1 LDAHLTVYIT
11 LTALSGVL
19 NLFLGIYV
27 FVKRHLFSAISTIFL
42 WAVAV
47 KTIYCFGYAFSLTSS
62 TLSELRFWSAVQYM
76 GMPFAP
82 PLGLMFVLTYLG
94 YKLTKGQIAALL
106 IIPVVSLLSN
116 ITNDFHHLHYKKYA
130 VHETLGAPYYSIEI
144 GVTYI
149 IMSTFLYLCL
159 LSSMILLISRWK
171 DTNGAYRSQLLALIA
186 AHLIPMV
193 TSILYL
199 TGLAPAGIDPVPMV
213 VGLSSLFLWWAIES
227 SHFLAIMP
235 IAKDVIFQSISD
247 GVLVLDQSG
256 RLVEFNGS
264 CQRMF
269 PKLDK
274 SMFGWPLERIWTGM
288 FGASSR
294 CPGFGAAPQELE
306 VIAHEPEERTYQ
318 LRYSPIAQN
327 KNAGPKGAVLIITDI
342 TEFTRL
348 KRKLEKHAYYDDLT
362 QILNRRAFFEQCE
375 ARYDRIK
382 EQQLPFTVILF
393 DIDHFKRINDSF
405 GHRAGDQALVSVV
418 RICETCLT
426 ENMIFARYGGEEFV
440 LALFGHTVAEGQGLA
455 ELLRQKIAATPIAQG
470 NTSISVTASFGIAG
484 TEDGAYVPLETLLS
498 HADEA
503 LYEAKR
509 GGRNRVCVGQRKTA
523 SNAQPKNQGSFG
535 AGPMTVFTS

>member
-1 LDAHLTVYIT
+1 MDAQLTVYMT
-11 LTALSGVL
+11 LTIVSGVL

-27 FVKRHLFSAISTIFL
+27 FVKRHLFSAISTFFL
-42 WAVAV
+42 WGVAV
-47 KTIYCFGYAFSLTSS
+47 KTIYCFGYAFSLTSA

-82 PLGLMFVLTYLG
+82 PLGLMFVLVYLG

-106 IIPVVSLLSN
+106 VIPVVSLLSN

-159 LSSMILLISRWK
+159 LTSMILLISRWK

-193 TSILYL
+193 TSIMYL
-199 TGLAPAGIDPVPMV
+199 TGVAPAGIDPVPMV
-213 VGLSSLFLWWAIES
+213 VGLSSVFLWWAIES
-227 SHFLAIMP
+227 SHFLAVMP

-264 CQRMF
+264 CRRMF
-269 PKLDK
+269 PRLDP
-274 SMFGWPLERIWTGM
+274 SMFGWPLERIWTVM
-288 FGASSR
+288 FGPSSR
-294 CPGFGAAPQELE
+294 SPGFGAAPQELE
-306 VIAHEPEERTYQ
+306 IAMREPEEHAYQ
-318 LRYSPIAQN
+318 LRYSPIVQN
-327 KNAGPKGAVLIITDI
+327 KTAVLKGAVMIISDI

-362 QILNRRAFFEQCE
+362 EVLNRRAFFEQCE
-375 ARYDRIK
+375 ARYASIK
-382 EQQLPFTVILF
+382 ERNLPFTVILF
-393 DIDHFKRINDSF
+393 DIDHFKRINDAF
-405 GHRAGDQALVSVV
+405 GHRAGDQALVSVA

-426 ENMIFARYGGEEFV
+426 GDMLFARYGGEEFV
-440 LALFGHTVAEGQGLA
+440 LALFGHTVAEGQKLA
-455 ELLRQKIAATPIAQG
+455 EMLREKIAASPLGQG
-470 NTSISVTASFGIAG
+470 DVFISVTASFGVAG
-484 TEDGAYVPLETLLS
+484 AQEGAYDPLQTLLS
-498 HADEA
+498 FADEA
-503 LYEAKR
+503 MYEAKR
-509 GGRNRVCVGQRKTA
+509 SGRNRVCVWQRKTA
-523 SNAQPKNQGSFG
+523 SDA
-535 AGPMTVFTS
+535 